1 MTTQMI
7 LSIAIFVGVMAL
19 VISEKIHRGVAALIG
34 AVLLIVFQVLTF
46 DQAMGE
52 IDFNTIGV
60 LIGMMLFVGIV
71 KGSGLF
77 EYVAIK
83 AAKLSK
89 GDPWKIMMS
98 FIIITALLS
107 ALLDN
112 VTTVLLIGPMTYMVC
127 EMLDV
132 NPIPFFLSEILASN
146 IGGTSTLIGD
156 PPNIMIGS
164 ATGYDFNDFILN
176 DGICIIFVLAAV
188 ILVYKFLYGRKMK
201 VAESNKMAIM
211 ELDEQEAIKD
221 RGLFKKSIVMIVLV
235 VVGFMTHGQFN
246 VPSST
251 VALGAAAIMLVI
263 SGVSLDEAVTEV
275 EWPTIGFFL
284 GLFIVVGGLSV
295 TGVLDI
301 VANWLTSATGG
312 NEVVAILLI
321 IWASALI
328 SSILDNIPYVATMIP
343 VLTAMQANGM
353 DVTSLWWA
361 LSLGACLG
369 GNGTLIGASAN
380 VVLSEISKRHGY
392 QITFI
397 SYLKTGFPIMILT
410 VAIASVYCIVRYV
423 ILV

>member
-1 MTTQMI
+1 MTTQM
-7 LSIAIFVGVMAL
+7 LIAIAVFVGVMAL
-19 VISEKIHRGVAALIG
+19 VVSEKIHRGVAALIG
-34 AVLLIVFQVLTF
+34 AVVLISLQVLTF
-46 DQAMGE
+46 DEAMGE
-52 IDFNTIGV
+52 IDFNTMGV
-60 LIGMMLFVGIV
+60 LIGMMLFVGIA
-71 KGSGLF
+71 KRSGLF
-77 EYVAIK
+77 EYVAVK

-89 GDPWKIMMS
+89 GDPVKIMIS
-98 FIIITALLS
+98 FIIITAVLS
-107 ALLDN
+107 GLLDN

-132 NPIPFFLSEILASN
+132 NPIPFFMSEIFASN
-146 IGGTSTLIGD
+146 IGGTATLIGD

-164 ATGYDFNDFILN
+164 ATGFDFNDFIVN
-176 DGICIIFVLAAV
+176 DGFCILFVLIAV
-188 ILVYKFLYGRKMK
+188 VLVYRAIYGRKMK
-201 VAESNKMAIM
+201 VAEENRLAIM
-211 ELDEQEAIKD
+211 ELDANDAIKD
-221 RGLFKKSIVMIVLV
+221 RSLFIKSVVMIVLIV
-235 VVGFMTHGQFN
+235 IGFMIHGQFN
-246 VPSST
+246 IPSSI

-263 SGVSLDEAVTEV
+263 SGVELDEAVKEV

-301 VANWLTSATGG
+301 VAAWLTNATGG

-343 VLTAMQANGM
+343 VLMAMQANGM
-353 DVTSLWWA
+353 DVTPLWWA

-392 QITFI
+392 PISFI
-397 SYLKTGFPIMILT
+397 SYLKTGFPMMIMT
-410 VAIASVYCIVRYV
+410 VAIATVYCIVRYV
-423 ILV
+423 LLV